1 MCKTIETSQKRA
13 SQSGGVVAPAQ
24 LTTGSIE
31 WSLVRMAGAMM
42 IGFVAGAAFNVTDT
56 YFVSRLGT
64 ETLAAMAFTFP
75 VVMVVFGVTMGVGV
89 GVTAV
94 ISRAIGTGQT
104 QRVQTLTWDALL
116 LGVVCVGVFVAVGLG
131 TMRPLF
137 TRMGADEATLPL
149 VIRYMRIWYLGMLFL
164 IVPIIGN
171 CAIRA
176 TGDMFSPSLI
186 MIADL
191 GLNIVLDPLLI
202 FGIGPFPALGIEGA
216 AIATVVSRAV
226 ALMASLTVLR
236 WKGLLRLRRPNVGH
250 VLTSWKEVAY
260 IGLPAGMAHLA
271 MPLAMAVVVRVASTF
286 GTPAVAAI
294 SAAMRIEHGVVIP
307 IFALGAALIPFAGQN
322 LGAGRIERIQGAHK
336 AANRLCLLWGLV
348 CIVGFWFVRE
358 PVARIFTRDV
368 AVYRYLLL
376 YLTIVPFVFGVRGLS
391 HSAAS
396 IMNGVHQPYHAAGA
410 TFLRTL
416 ALQVPLVVLGGWLFG
431 FVGLLCALVL
441 TELLA
446 GGISVAWLRNLL
458 SHSVQQL
465 SVVPVTSRN
474 G

>member
-1 MCKTIETSQKRA
+1 MCKTTVTIEEGTNGS
-13 SQSGGVVAPAQ
+13 VAAETTGQ
-24 LTTGSIE
+24 LTTGSVE
-31 WSLVRMAGAMM
+31 WSLIKMTGAMM

-75 VVMVVFGVTMGVGV
+75 VVMVIFGVTMGIGI

-137 TRMGADEATLPL
+137 ARMGADETTLPL

-164 IVPIIGN
+164 VVPIIGN

-176 TGDMFSPSLI
+176 TGDMLSPSLI
-186 MIADL
+186 MLADL
-191 GLNIVLDPLLI
+191 GFNIVLDPLLI
-202 FGIGPFPALGIEGA
+202 FGIGPFPEMGIEGA
-216 AIATVVSRAV
+216 AIATVASRAV
-226 ALMASLTVLR
+226 ALIASLTVLHR
-236 WKGLLRLRRPNVGH
+236 KGLLRWRRPSGRR
-250 VLTSWKEVAY
+250 VLTSWNEVAY
-260 IGLPAGMAHLA
+260 IGLPAGLA
-271 MPLAMAVVVRVASTF
+271 NLATPLAMGVVVRVASGV
-286 GTPAVAAI
+286 GTAAVAAV
-294 SAAMRIEHGVVIP
+294 SAATRIEHVVVLP

-348 CIVGFWFVRE
+348 CIVGFCLVRA
-358 PVARIFTRDV
+358 PIARAFTRDA

-376 YLTIVPFVFGVRGLS
+376 YLTIVPFAFGVRGLS
-391 HSAAS
+391 QSAAS

-416 ALQVPLVVLGGWLFG
+416 ALQVPLVVVGGWLFG
-431 FVGLLCALVL
+431 FVGLSCALVL
-441 TELLA
+441 TEFLA

-458 SHSVQQL
+458 ARSVQPL
-465 SVVPVTSRN
+465 SVVPATPRS

>member
-1 MCKTIETSQKRA
+1 MTMEREA
-13 SQSGGVVAPAQ
+13 NRDNEVMHAAP

-42 IGFVAGAAFNVTDT
+42 IGFVAGAAFNITDT

-75 VVMVVFGVTMGVGV
+75 VVMVVFGVTMGIGV

-116 LGVVCVGVFVAVGLG
+116 LGVVCVGVFVAVGLA

-137 TRMGADEATLPL
+137 TRMGADETTLPL
-149 VIRYMRIWYLGMLFL
+149 VMRYMRIWYLGMLFL

-176 TGDMFSPSLI
+176 TGDMLSPSLI
-186 MIADL
+186 MVADL

-216 AIATVVSRAV
+216 AIATVVSRGV
-226 ALMASLTVLR
+226 ALTASLAVLR
-236 WKGLLRLRRPNVGH
+236 WKGLLRLRRPSVGH

-271 MPLAMAVVVRVASTF
+271 MPLAMGVVVRVASTF

-294 SAAMRIEHGVVIP
+294 SAATRIEHGVIIP
-307 IFALGAALIPFAGQN
+307 ILALGAALIPFAGQN
-322 LGAGRIERIQGAHK
+322 LGAGRIERIRGAHK
-336 AANRLCLLWGLV
+336 AAIRLCLLWGLV
-348 CIVGFWFVRE
+348 CIVGFCLARE
-358 PVARIFTRDV
+358 PIAHLFTRDG
-368 AVYRYLLL
+368 AVYGYLLL
-376 YLTIVPFVFGVRGLS
+376 YLTVVPFVFGIRGLS
-391 HSAAS
+391 FSAAS
-396 IMNGVHQPYHAAGA
+396 IMNGLHRPYHAAGVG
-410 TFLRTL
+410 FVRTL
-416 ALQVPLVVLGGWLFG
+416 GLQIPLVVLGGWLFG
-431 FVGLLCALVL
+431 FVGLLCALVM
-441 TELLA
+441 TEVLA
-446 GGISVAWLRNLL
+446 GGVSVAWLGNLL
-458 SHSVQQL
+458 TGGAARQL
-465 SVVPVTSRN
+465 SVVGVERMN
-474 G
+474 VA